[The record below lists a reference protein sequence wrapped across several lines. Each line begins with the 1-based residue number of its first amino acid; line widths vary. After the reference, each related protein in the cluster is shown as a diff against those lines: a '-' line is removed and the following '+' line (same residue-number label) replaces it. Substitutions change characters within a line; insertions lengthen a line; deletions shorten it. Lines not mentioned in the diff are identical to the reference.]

1 MTREEAI
8 YLLNNLRSV
17 AEGKEDE
24 AIDMAIEALS
34 AEAEPIVIISK
45 TLMPTKDFKEWA
57 KRIREVNP
65 NAVVIPCDAEVVS
78 ADVEWIPCSE
88 RLPKEDARYL
98 VQMSYGI
105 MRVLS
110 WANILEKVDDF
121 DFCNEKHSGWYEYD
135 SEWGYYESREV
146 IAWMPL
152 PKPYKGGD
160 DE

>member
-1 MTREEAI
+1 MRLFDMDSRED
-8 YLLNNLRSV
+8 YLLDGKYKV
-17 AEGKEDE
+17 ATP
-24 AIDMAIEALS
+24 S
-34 AEAEPIVIISK
+34 AESIVIRSK

-65 NAVVIPCDAEVVS
+65 NAVVIPCDAEVAS
-78 ADVEWIPCSE
+78 AEYEWIPCNE

-121 DFCNEKHSGWYEYD
+121 DFRNEKHSGWYEYD
-135 SEWGYYESREV
+135 SEWGYCEIYEV
-146 IAWMPL
+146 VAWMPL
-152 PKPYKGGD
+152 PEPYKGGD
-160 DE
+160 D